1 MLSFDCVWETF
12 LENYRVEDVDL
23 PHPDQI
29 PSVIQNALRFLNNR
43 MRTKAICNFASET
56 VEGLSGEDDLILL
69 AHYIKLVQLIN
80 SKVFYEKLYNPF
92 SADVGVRNFKTQ
104 LDSLNNS
111 VKEQEKL
118 IDEIIFNA
126 MEDFL

>member
-1 MLSFDCVWETF
+1 MITFNEIWTTF
-12 LENYRVEDVDL
+12 LENYTVEEIDL
-23 PHPDQI
+23 PHPDRI
-29 PSVIQNALRFLNNR
+29 PEVIKNALRLLNNR
-43 MRTKAICNFASET
+43 MRTNAVCDFASET
-56 VEGLSGEDDLILL
+56 VNGLTTDDELILL

-111 VKEQEKL
+111 IKEQEDL
-118 IDEIIFNA
+118 IDRIIYNS

>member
-1 MLSFDCVWETF
+1 MISFDIIWETF
-12 LENYRVEDVDL
+12 LENYKVEDIDL

-29 PSVIQNALRFLNNR
+29 PSVINNALMRLNNR
-43 MRTKAICNFASET
+43 MRTKAICNFASEM
-56 VEGLSGEDDLILL
+56 VEGLSSEDDLILL
-69 AHYIKLVQLIN
+69 AHYIKLVQLVN